1 MSTFL
6 EWSSLQSRCRPIAR
20 SRGIPTISIIGG
32 GTGGNLLA
40 ARLLEGSDDG
50 QRLRVMLIE
59 ARGRAG
65 PRLRGVVREA
75 ERVARGAFLTR
86 IRGKARAVGRAPGE
100 RVRVVL
106 DSGRILDVDRAVV
119 LTGSVAAASLDEV
132 DVAGVHSLPS
142 EADDEAL
149 RRAVDALA
157 AVLIDELRVSSTA

>member
-1 MSTFL
+1 
-6 EWSSLQSRCRPIAR
+6 
-20 SRGIPTISIIGG
+20 
-32 GTGGNLLA
+32 
-40 ARLLEGSDDG
+40 
-50 QRLRVMLIE
+50 MLIE

-86 IRGKARAVGRAPGE
+86 IRGRARAVGSAPGE

-106 DSGRILDVDRAVV
+106 DSGRTLDVDRAVA

-132 DVAGVHSLPS
+132 DVDGVHALPS
-142 EADDEAL
+142 EGDDEAL

-157 AVLIDELRVSSTA
+157 AVLIDELRVSSTAA

>member
-1 MSTFL
+1 
-6 EWSSLQSRCRPIAR
+6 
-20 SRGIPTISIIGG
+20 
-32 GTGGNLLA
+32 
-40 ARLLEGSDDG
+40 
-50 QRLRVMLIE
+50 MLIE

-75 ERVARGAFLTR
+75 ERVARGGFLTR

-106 DSGRILDVDRAVV
+106 DSGRTLDVDRAVV

-132 DVAGVHSLPS
+132 DVAGVHALPS